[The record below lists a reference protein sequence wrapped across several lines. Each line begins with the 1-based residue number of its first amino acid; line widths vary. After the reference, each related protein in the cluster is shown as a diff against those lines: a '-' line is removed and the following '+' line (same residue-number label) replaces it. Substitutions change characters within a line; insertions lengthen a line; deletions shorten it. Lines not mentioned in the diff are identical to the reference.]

1 MKQHTLKKSFTLE
14 GKGLHTGLQISVN
27 FLPADANSGI
37 NFVRVDLEGKPV
49 VPALACNVAATERGT
64 VVKCGNAQISTI
76 EHTMAALMAC
86 GIDNCTIEVNAPE
99 VPILDGSAIIILEAI
114 KKAGIEEQDAE
125 RKYMEITRSQYFKFP
140 NGSEIA
146 VLPADKFSIESTV
159 DFGSDILKKQ
169 TAILNDICEFEKEIA
184 KARTFV
190 FVREIEPLL
199 KMGLIKGGDLDNAIV
214 IYDRQMNQESMDNL
228 ANLLGVGAVSAE
240 NLGYLNKRPL
250 VWEDEPARHKL
261 LDIIGDLSLIGCPL
275 KAKVVAYKPG
285 HGVNTQVAKTLFE
298 QK

>member
-199 KMGLIKGGDLDNAIV
+199 KMGLIRGGDLDNAIV